1 MDLATAREEFVAHLA
16 SLNKSMLTCQT
27 YGYSLDRFFGFLQQ
41 KREIPSS
48 ADLSVLTLGQIDG
61 YSDWLYNQDL
71 ASRTRYKYL
80 VVIRNWVRYLK
91 SRGWIDMDMSLI
103 TLPKYGRLVG
113 HVDSRILLLLQVN
126 PPAADPWRDLIR
138 LRDRAI
144 IQTFFSTQLRV
155 SEVGA
160 LDRSSIDWD
169 KGYAVINNGVRL
181 RTVFFSDSCLDA
193 LTLYLDARHDE
204 FPPLFVH
211 HDRAHRKSNVERGHV
226 EGEDMRLTRQ
236 GIERV
241 VHRYAQLAGIEATPH
256 SFRIY
261 GATELLRNG
270 ADVHVVQELLG
281 HASVATT
288 QMYVPVEPAL
298 SRQEWEGFHPTT
310 RTESV

>member
-1 MDLATAREEFVAHLA
+1 MDV
-16 SLNKSMLTCQT
+16 
-27 YGYSLDRFFGFLQQ
+27 
-41 KREIPSS
+41 
-48 ADLSVLTLGQIDG
+48 
-61 YSDWLYNQDL
+61 
-71 ASRTRYKYL
+71 
-80 VVIRNWVRYLK
+80 
-91 SRGWIDMDMSLI
+91 SLI
-103 TLPKYGRLVG
+103 TLPKYGKSVA
-113 HVDSRILLLLQVN
+113 HVDARLPLVLEVIF
-126 PPAADPWRDLIR
+126 PASDPWRELIR

-155 SEVGA
+155 SELGA
-160 LDRSSIDWD
+160 LNRSSIDWD
-169 KGYAVINNGVRL
+169 KGSALVTRNDARI

-193 LTLYLDARHDE
+193 LSIYLATRQDDFR
-204 FPPLFVH
+204 PLFVH
-211 HDRAHRKSNVERGHV
+211 HDRAHRVSTNHTG
-226 EGEDMRLTRQ
+226 DAMRLTRQ

-241 VHRYAQLAGIEATPH
+241 VRRYSLLAGINVTPH
-256 SFRIY
+256 SFRRY